1 MSNGDSAAFRE
12 MLLPRLEAT
21 SRDEASTLVLEACR
35 AGEDLGTV
43 VIDVIQVLPAQK
55 TRRLRAWVDQA
66 TDYVDWMRLE
76 RSGWEIEKFW
86 QGTLAPRDGR
96 FAVFTPG
103 DEDIRNIMAV
113 IPVLAAAVGASDLSY
128 IGPNKR
134 IREGRIA
141 RIFGVAKTI

>member
-12 MLLPRLEAT
+12 LLLPRLEAT
-21 SRDEASTLVLEACR
+21 SRDEASTLVLEAYR

-55 TRRLRAWVDQA
+55 TRRLRNWVDQA
-66 TDYVDWMRLE
+66 TDYVDWIALE
-76 RSGWEIEKFW
+76 RQGWEIERFW
-86 QGTLAPRDGR
+86 QGPFAPRDGR

-103 DEDIRNIMAV
+103 DEDIRNIMSILPA
-113 IPVLAAAVGASDLSY
+113 LAAAVGAWDLSY

-134 IREGRIA
+134 IREGRTA
-141 RIFGVAKTI
+141 WIFGVNKTI